1 MPDFIF
7 ADFLTTGLVWWSYH
21 PAVVTLTLA
30 VAIVVCW
37 LALVRWLENSREL
50 TLVQRHRKAVQDE
63 IDAAKREREADQRR
77 RQMDAVARISDRRR
91 G

>member
-1 MPDFIF
+1 
-7 ADFLTTGLVWWSYH
+7 
-21 PAVVTLTLA
+21 
-30 VAIVVCW
+30 
-37 LALVRWLENSREL
+37 
-50 TLVQRHRKAVQDE
+50 VQRHRKAVQDE

>member
-1 MPDFIF
+1 MPDFVLT
-7 ADFLTTGLVWWSYH
+7 DFLTTGLVWWSDH

-37 LALVRWLENSREL
+37 LALVRWLENRNDFS
-50 TLVQRHRKAVQDE
+50 LVQRHRKAVQDE
-63 IDAAKREREADQRR
+63 IDAAKREAEAERR
-77 RQMDAVARISDRRR
+77 RRALDAVARISDRRR